1 MNALNER
8 AVYIPIEEE
17 AEEEKEEGEGEKGR
31 KRRRKRRRREGCGYE
46 LAGAIL
52 FEGPFQS

>member
-17 AEEEKEEGEGEKGR
+17 EKEVEKEERGR
-31 KRRRKRRRREGCGYE
+31 KRRRGEGCGYE

-52 FEGPFQS
+52 LRGPFQS